1 MGFLDI
7 FRGVGML
14 LIHSFSSTV
23 SGKGFGSPLFLRGW
37 NSESDSSFLKEAS
50 KIAAPIFLFVCCF

>member
-1 MGFLDI
+1 
-7 FRGVGML
+7 ML
-14 LIHSFSSTV
+14 LIHPFSSTV

-50 KIAAPIFLFVCCF
+50 KIAAPIFLFVCYF